1 MGDEARG
8 FFTASQSRM
17 MDVCS
22 LLRPVQA
29 CGRWRMQVGDVC
41 SVSGTCAG
49 AMPATSV
56 CFGGGETETVAQ
68 AGTHRGGRCGRGRS
82 VVEEG
87 EVEAV
92 VRVVSK
98 RVEDVGVEPVLK
110 HRAAEWVR

>member
-1 MGDEARG
+1 MCA
-8 FFTASQSRM
+8 ASLGR
-17 MDVCS
+17 
-22 LLRPVQA
+22 VQERCRRLPFA
-29 CGRWRMQVGDVC
+29 L
-41 SVSGTCAG
+41 
-49 AMPATSV
+49 
-56 CFGGGETETVAQ
+56 GGGETETVAQ

>member
-1 MGDEARG
+1 MQRLW
-8 FFTASQSRM
+8 
-17 MDVCS
+17 DVCRS
-22 LLRPVQA
+22 DAGDFRLL
-29 CGRWRMQVGDVC
+29 W
-41 SVSGTCAG
+41 
-49 AMPATSV
+49 
-56 CFGGGETETVAQ
+56 GGGETETVAQ

>member
-1 MGDEARG
+1 MQRLW
-8 FFTASQSRM
+8 
-17 MDVCS
+17 DVCRS
-22 LLRPVQA
+22 DAGDFRLLW
-29 CGRWRMQVGDVC
+29 G
-41 SVSGTCAG
+41 
-49 AMPATSV
+49 
-56 CFGGGETETVAQ
+56 GGGETETVAQ